1 MLPSWYNEYKQ
12 KIEDSIKDYLDNYF
26 LENKNDILN
35 DFKESIYYSVSWW
48 KRIRSILALEFYL
61 LFSNKTLVDLDL
73 ESKDEIHDIIKFCIA
88 LEFLHSYSLVHD
100 DLPAMDN
107 DDYRRWELTT
117 WKKYWEANWVLVW
130 DLLNSLAFEILS
142 ELKDQIV
149 WIKLI
154 KRFGNSVWLYGM
166 IWWQILDLYYEK
178 NNKDL
183 TLEKLIEVHNKKTWA
198 LIEFSVYWG
207 ILLSGFKWNL
217 EKYLDFWKK
226 IWLAF
231 QVKDDLLDVE
241 WTKEETWKS
250 VWWEKKWFVYFIWI
264 EKTKNYLN
272 ELVDICLDTIKI
284 LKSQKLE
291 FLVSYIRDRKK

>member
-26 LENKNDILN
+26 LENNNEILN
-35 DFKESIYYSVSWW
+35 DFKEQVYYSVAWG

-61 LFSNKTLVDLDL
+61 LFSNKTLIDIEL
-73 ESKDEIHDIIKFCIA
+73 ESKEELHDIIKFCIA

-107 DDYRRWELTT
+107 DSFRRWELTT

-130 DLLNSLAFEILS
+130 DLLNSLAFEILG

-149 WIKLI
+149 WLELI
-154 KRFGNSVWLYGM
+154 KKFWKSVWLYGM
-166 IWWQILDLYYEK
+166 IWWQVLDLYYEK
-178 NNKDL
+178 NSKDL
-183 TLEKLIEVHNKKTWA
+183 TLEKLVEVHNKKTWA
-198 LIEFSVYWG
+198 LIEFSVFWW
-207 ILLSGFKWNL
+207 ILLSGFKWSL

-241 WTKEETWKS
+241 WTKEETGKS
-250 VWWEKKWFVYFIWI
+250 VWWEQKGFVYFIWI
-264 EKTKNYLN
+264 EKTRKYLN
-272 ELVDICLDTIKI
+272 ELAEVCLTTISS

-291 FLVSYIRDRKK
+291 FLVWYIRDRKK